1 MNNEIALK
9 TASYLLDIKA
19 VKLNIETPFTWASG
33 LKSPIYCDN
42 RVTLS
47 YHIIRTYI
55 RESFV
60 NIILDKFGSVD
71 MIAGVATGGIP
82 QGILVAQNLGVP
94 FSYVRA
100 SAKSHGLTNKIEG
113 IVHEGQ
119 SAVVIEDLVST
130 GKSSLNAV
138 KALRDKGCNIK
149 GMLAIFTYGLDIAK
163 ENFEKANCPL
173 FTLTNYDI
181 LIKKALEE
189 DYINSNDLQSLIK
202 WRENPAEWGKNL

>member
-47 YHIIRTYI
+47 SHIIRTYI

-119 SAVVIEDLVST
+119 SVVVIEDLVST

>member
-1 MNNEIALK
+1 
-9 TASYLLDIKA
+9 
-19 VKLNIETPFTWASG
+19 
-33 LKSPIYCDN
+33 
-42 RVTLS
+42 
-47 YHIIRTYI
+47 
-55 RESFV
+55 
-60 NIILDKFGSVD
+60 

>member
-1 MNNEIALK
+1 M
-9 TASYLLDIKA
+9 
-19 VKLNIETPFTWASG
+19 
-33 LKSPIYCDN
+33 
-42 RVTLS
+42 
-47 YHIIRTYI
+47 
-55 RESFV
+55 
-60 NIILDKFGSVD
+60 
-71 MIAGVATGGIP
+71 
-82 QGILVAQNLGVP
+82 
-94 FSYVRA
+94 
-100 SAKSHGLTNKIEG
+100 
-113 IVHEGQ
+113 
-119 SAVVIEDLVST
+119 IEDLVST

-149 GMLAIFTYGLDIAK
+149 GMLAIFTYGLDLAK

>member
-119 SAVVIEDLVST
+119 SVVVIEDLVST